1 MRWKILSVFLE
12 GSSII
17 RSRCDSALT
26 GNSLGNRFVV
36 TSYGESHGP
45 IVGVLIDGC
54 PAGLGIAIEVIQREL
69 DRREA
74 RNNVFSTQRREP
86 DRVEISSG
94 IFNGYTTGAPILLSV
109 PNLDTR
115 SGEYEARKYTP
126 RPGHAD
132 LVARL
137 KYGGYEDYRGG
148 GRFSARI
155 TAGFVAAGA
164 VAKSLIRTI
173 GISVYAHTVE
183 IAGIRTERIH
193 RGQGAELSR
202 DNVLGCAD
210 AEASDKMVEAIANA
224 KELGDSVGGV
234 IEAVAT
240 GVPIG
245 LGEPVFDNL
254 DGDLCKAFFAVPSVK
269 AVEFGAGFG
278 SSRMRGSEYNDA
290 LNVRDGKIQSLTNN
304 AGGITGGL
312 SNGQPLVCRIAFR
325 PPSSVAIPQKTVNL
339 RTLEEQ
345 PLLIKGRFDA
355 CVVPR
360 AIPIV
365 EAMMAIVLADHSMR
379 AGLIPSVLKRT

>member
-1 MRWKILSVFLE
+1 
-12 GSSII
+12 
-17 RSRCDSALT
+17 LT

-45 IVGVLIDGC
+45 KVGIVIDGC
-54 PAGLGIAIEVIQREL
+54 PAGLEIAVEGIQREL
-69 DRREA
+69 DRRKA
-74 RNNVFSTQRREP
+74 RTDAFSTQRREP

-94 IFNGYTTGAPILLSV
+94 IFNGHTTGAPILLSV
-109 PNLDTR
+109 ENSDTR
-115 SGEYEARKYTP
+115 SDEYEARKYTP
-126 RPGHAD
+126 RPGQAD
-132 LVARL
+132 LVARR

-183 IAGIRTERIH
+183 IAGIRAGRVALE
-193 RGQGAELSR
+193 QEAELSH

-210 AEASDKMVEAIANA
+210 TEASDKMVEAIAKA
-224 KELGDSVGGV
+224 REVGDSVGGAV
-234 IEAVAT
+234 EAVAT

-278 SSRMRGSEYNDA
+278 SARMRGSEYNDA
-290 LNVRDGKIQSLTNN
+290 LNVRDGKIESLTNN

-312 SNGQPLVCRIAFR
+312 SNGQRLVCRIALR
-325 PPSSVAIPQKTVNL
+325 PPSSIAMPQRTVNL
-339 RTLEEQ
+339 QTLEEQ
-345 PLLIKGRFDA
+345 PLLVKGRFDA

-365 EAMMAIVLADHSMR
+365 EAMMAIVLTDHSMR
-379 AGLIPSVLKRT
+379 AGLIPSVLKST